1 MNLIDVDRFPCD
13 VEFADEKYQHQ
24 DEVVFIEGAR
34 VILHENRVLI
44 AIDDEIEAKVIFF
57 EKYDISD
64 ISKNP
69 EEISTIYTKSGKMIV
84 FNENRTC
91 GCGSRLRGWNPYKT
105 LKRLKG

>member
-44 AIDDEIEAKVIFF
+44 AIDDETEAKVIFF

-69 EEISTIYTKSGKMIV
+69 EEKSTIYTKSGKMIV
-84 FNENRTC
+84 FSENRTC